1 MRFAAL
7 LPLLAGAV
15 SAWQSA
21 VPLARHGTAL
31 RRAAVHAKEEEV
43 VFTFG
48 DADDMS
54 DSTAT
59 AIMGE
64 ERELTEREKEIA
76 RLRAAE
82 KFIQKA
88 TGNAKCNTCGYK
100 YKWEEGAPGIPKRT
114 PFELV
119 PDSWSCPNCKSPKA
133 FFAAE
138 TIEIAGFEDNQKYG
152 FGTNTWT
159 ESQKSTAIFGGLAAF
174 FALFI
179 SGYALVSQHSALSIS
194 HDPLPS
200 RHALPMPQPLLTR
213 RYGPVVRSRRTDS
226 DLGRS
231 ATAMAA
237 RSGDGESCALLL
249 MSFLA
254 CGRSPAVCGKVPRTI
269 MPCACDALFCFCRPS
284 SPKPKCAGGC
294 PADIE
299 AVCAAW
305 IRGQIFCMSR
315 DLVFIIHVAVRLNER
330 QHPCMQISFTA
341 NVHIPFAN
349 VPGRASR
356 P

>member
-213 RYGPVVRSRRTDS
+213 RYGPVMRSRRTDM
-226 DLGRS
+226 D
-231 ATAMAA
+231 
-237 RSGDGESCALLL
+237 
-249 MSFLA
+249 
-254 CGRSPAVCGKVPRTI
+254 
-269 MPCACDALFCFCRPS
+269 
-284 SPKPKCAGGC
+284 
-294 PADIE
+294 
-299 AVCAAW
+299 
-305 IRGQIFCMSR
+305 
-315 DLVFIIHVAVRLNER
+315 
-330 QHPCMQISFTA
+330 
-341 NVHIPFAN
+341 
-349 VPGRASR
+349 
-356 P
+356 

>member
-1 MRFAAL
+1 MFTCVHAPYFKTPAYAQFKSEICENFPRSFVGAAQVMRFFAQL
-7 LPLLAGAV
+7 LLAGAV

-179 SGYALVSQHSALSIS
+179 SGYALVSLHSASSIS
-194 HDPLPS
+194 HDPIPS
-200 RHALPMPQPLLTR
+200 RSTDAPAFSDATFRTCRALSQ
-213 RYGPVVRSRRTDS
+213 
-226 DLGRS
+226 
-231 ATAMAA
+231 
-237 RSGDGESCALLL
+237 
-249 MSFLA
+249 
-254 CGRSPAVCGKVPRTI
+254 
-269 MPCACDALFCFCRPS
+269 
-284 SPKPKCAGGC
+284 
-294 PADIE
+294 
-299 AVCAAW
+299 
-305 IRGQIFCMSR
+305 
-315 DLVFIIHVAVRLNER
+315 N
-330 QHPCMQISFTA
+330 
-341 NVHIPFAN
+341 
-349 VPGRASR
+349 
-356 P
+356 